1 MPTRREKIEA
11 LLNEHLPPA
20 PVRHIERPPT
30 QFEVQF
36 YQDLV
41 AYKVPMEPMMR
52 DRGYVV
58 GRIYMMYGGTD
69 FNNPYSNACIEL
81 GQMLNRVGLKLN
93 NDDNNLTIC
102 KKPAPGVTEK
112 PEA

>member
-20 PVRHIERPPT
+20 PVRHIEHPVT
-30 QFEVQF
+30 QFEAQF

-41 AYKVPMEPMMR
+41 AYKVPMEPVLR

-58 GRIYMMYGGTD
+58 GRIYIMYGGAG
-69 FNNPYSNACIEL
+69 FSPMSNECIEL
-81 GQMLNRVGLKLN
+81 GKILNRVGLKLN
-93 NDDNNLTIC
+93 NDDNKLTIC
-102 KKPAPGVTEK
+102 KKPASGVTETQ
-112 PEA
+112 